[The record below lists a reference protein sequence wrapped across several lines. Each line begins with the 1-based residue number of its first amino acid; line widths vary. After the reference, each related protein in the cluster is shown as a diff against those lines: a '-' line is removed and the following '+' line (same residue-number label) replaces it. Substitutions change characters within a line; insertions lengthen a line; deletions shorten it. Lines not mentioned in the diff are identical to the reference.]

1 MLLVDHFKALFGDVE
16 TEAGIVDNQVRRIYE
31 TTTKYQKTA
40 VDGAASTATAGQTF
54 HRCKDAQKVVS
65 VYFLPS
71 GTATA
76 DLTNFATLQLLSGD
90 GTAVPATVVASA
102 TTETVSMAIGVPFAL
117 TIVAA
122 EAELEA
128 ADVLGLAITKDGT
141 GVAVPVGELEVHLE
155 EI

>member
-1 MLLVDHFKALFGDVE
+1 MLVKEHLRAFLGDVE
-16 TEAGIVDNQVRRIYE
+16 NSDGDVENQVSRMFQS
-31 TTTKYQKTA
+31 TAKYQKTA

-54 HRCKDAQKVVS
+54 HRCKDAQKVLS

-71 GTATA
+71 GTAA
-76 DLTNFATLQLLSGD
+76 ANGTNFATLQLLSGD

-122 EAELEA
+122 EAELDA

-141 GVAVPVGELEVHLE
+141 GVAVPVGELEVVLE